1 MTLTI
6 ALACAAALLALAVVA
21 VALCRF
27 AAATRI
33 VYGACMVVTAISLVS
48 RGGSSFRRRRRR

>member
-33 VYGACMVVTAISLVS
+33 VYGACMIVTAISLVTAATHLF
-48 RGGSSFRRRRRR
+48 G